1 MSGINRDKK
10 RKEKSKKVRDVLDF
24 VRKKKKREKWKK
36 REQDL
41 TVNTY
46 Q

>member
-24 VRKKKKREKWKK
+24 VRKKKRERNEKK
-36 REQDL
+36 
-41 TVNTY
+41 
-46 Q
+46 

>member
-24 VRKKKKREKWKK
+24 VRKKKKREK
-36 REQDL
+36 
-41 TVNTY
+41 
-46 Q
+46 